1 MIKVIDSLGEVHTIP
16 EALWNSL
23 SKMKNCKFRLA
34 EFPVPKEVIEFKPT
48 HAKVQQPQNEV
59 EQFIKQKECCKH
71 ECEKKDYEIEPE
83 VLQNTDETITGYENP
98 TPEKTKRD
106 KHKNKQSTNKRKVKK

>member
-34 EFPVPKEVIEFKPT
+34 EVPIPKEVIEFKPT
-48 HAKVQQPQNEV
+48 PAKQPTEV
-59 EQFIKQKECCKH
+59 DKLIDEKQCCKESCKDQVEVKH
-71 ECEKKDYEIEPE
+71 EKPKEKR
-83 VLQNTDETITGYENP
+83 T
-98 TPEKTKRD
+98 TK
-106 KHKNKQSTNKRKVKK
+106 KKGKK

>member
-34 EFPVPKEVIEFKPT
+34 EVPIPKEVIEFKPT
-48 HAKVQQPQNEV
+48 PAKHPTEV
-59 EQFIKQKECCKH
+59 DKLIDEKQCCKGSCKEQVIPEITIKDQVEVKH
-71 ECEKKDYEIEPE
+71 EKPKEKR
-83 VLQNTDETITGYENP
+83 T
-98 TPEKTKRD
+98 TK
-106 KHKNKQSTNKRKVKK
+106 KKGKK

>member
-34 EFPVPKEVIEFKPT
+34 EVPIPKEVIEFKPT
-48 HAKVQQPQNEV
+48 PAKQPTEV
-59 EQFIKQKECCKH
+59 DKLIDEKQCCK
-71 ECEKKDYEIEPE
+71 ESCKEQVIPEITIKDQVEVKREKPK
-83 VLQNTDETITGYENP
+83 
-98 TPEKTKRD
+98 EKRTTK
-106 KHKNKQSTNKRKVKK
+106 KKGKK

>member
-34 EFPVPKEVIEFKPT
+34 EVPIPKEVIEFKPT
-48 HAKVQQPQNEV
+48 PAKQPTEV
-59 EQFIKQKECCKH
+59 DKLIDEKQCCK
-71 ECEKKDYEIEPE
+71 ESCKDQVEVKQEKPK
-83 VLQNTDETITGYENP
+83 
-98 TPEKTKRD
+98 EKRTTK
-106 KHKNKQSTNKRKVKK
+106 KKGKK

>member
-34 EFPVPKEVIEFKPT
+34 EVPIPKEVIEFKPT
-48 HAKVQQPQNEV
+48 PAKQPTEV
-59 EQFIKQKECCKH
+59 DKLIDEKQCCK
-71 ECEKKDYEIEPE
+71 ESCKEQVIPEITIKVIEVPQPEIEKP
-83 VLQNTDETITGYENP
+83 VYKP
-98 TPEKTKRD
+98 
-106 KHKNKQSTNKRKVKK
+106 KNKGGRPKK